1 MIYIVISI
9 ILWSSLGIVIKLSG
23 MPVHILVFF
32 SCLVSSSIIST
43 ILIKQEYRKKI
54 PRDKTIIYLLLLA
67 LVSLTNTFTFFYS
80 YKTTTIANAV
90 LTHYIAPIIVAF
102 ISPIFLK
109 ERLTIKILIAVIIAT
124 AGLWIML
131 DVSILQFINLAIAGD
146 QNTIGI
152 LSGLFSGFAY
162 AIVIIV
168 IRFLAQNVNPVIMLF
183 FQNFTISLLLLP
195 FIEIP
200 EKIVTSLWAIGIM
213 GIIHSTVA
221 PLLYFRGMRE
231 VTANKTAIIGYLEP
245 VCAIILSIIFLN
257 ETVNY
262 QTVIGGAMIIFSG
275 YITIKA

>member
-1 MIYIVISI
+1 MII
-9 ILWSSLGIVIKLSG
+9 WSSLGVVIKLSG
-23 MPVHILVFF
+23 MPVHTLVFF
-32 SCLVSSSIIST
+32 SCIISSSIIST
-43 ILIKQEYRKKI
+43 ILIKKDYIKKI
-54 PRDKTIIYLLLLA
+54 PRDKTILYLLLLA

-131 DVSILQFINLAIAGD
+131 DVSIIQFINLAIAGD

-152 LSGLFSGFAY
+152 LSGLISGFAY
-162 AIVIIV
+162 AILIII
-168 IRFLAQNVNPVIMLF
+168 IRYLAQNVDPILMLF
-183 FQNFTISLLLLP
+183 LQNFTISLFLLP

-200 EKIVTSLWAIGIM
+200 EKIVSSLWVIGIM
-213 GIIHSTVA
+213 GIIHSTIA
-221 PLLYFRGMRE
+221 PLLYFKGMRA
-231 VTANKTAIIGYLEP
+231 VTANRAAIIGYLEP

-257 ETVNY
+257 EAVNY
-262 QTVIGGAMIIFSG
+262 QTVIGGTMIILSG

>member
-32 SCLVSSSIIST
+32 SCLISSSIIST